1 MHYISLERQDNKKK
15 GRGKEKRDRHKTR
28 ELGGPNY
35 FASYGCYGTKKD
47 MSLCILLVHV
57 YY

>member
-1 MHYISLERQDNKKK
+1 MHYISLERKDNKNK
-15 GRGKEKRDRHKTR
+15 GRGKEKRDRHNTR

-47 MSLCILLVHV
+47 MSLCILVH